1 MRLWYWFLLAI
12 IVLGLALVII
22 GYQYPLIGGD
32 HQQGF
37 TIMTYGSIALAF
49 ALALSVIYFVR
60 WRRFW
65 INSRS
70 V

>member
-1 MRLWYWFLLAI
+1 MRLWYWFLLTI
-12 IVLGLALVII
+12 SISGLALVII

-32 HQQGF
+32 HEQGF
-37 TIMTYGSIALAF
+37 VIMAYGSIVLAF
-49 ALALSVIYFVR
+49 ALALSIIYLFR